1 MATLTVSEA
10 ADRVGLTVHAVRY
23 YERAGLIPPVPR
35 TAAGRRAFD
44 DEALAWLEYAA
55 CLRALG
61 MPVALIRRYVAA
73 VASGSSDE
81 AVDEVMS
88 EHVEALRTRRA
99 QLDRYI
105 AMVEWKVAAR
115 ASARR

>member
-1 MATLTVSEA
+1 MVTLTTSEA

-35 TAAGRRAFD
+35 TAGGRRAFD
-44 DEALAWLEYAA
+44 DEALAWLEYTA

-61 MPVALIRRYVAA
+61 MPVALIRRYVAS
-73 VASGSSDE
+73 VTSGSPTGAIDL
-81 AVDEVMS
+81 VMQ
-88 EHVEALRTRRA
+88 EHVEALRDRRA

-105 AMVEWKVAAR
+105 EMVERKVAAR
-115 ASARR
+115 RSAGR